1 MQTIMIT
8 SENLRL
14 VRDREGLFRL
24 LRQKLG
30 WPSVDPE
37 DPFTYDIRLD
47 GLDVKAN
54 VSQIVPFGADDPH
67 PVMLVETDGDF
78 KRGQLREILRGVR
91 GDMRNRARF
100 KGKTISDIVFIV
112 ASNGY
117 RDMRFCRFVEQE
129 GRQPK
134 LQAFG
139 WAKGEEGATRT
150 LREVNLPALKMP
162 SERAT
167 GGWDWDAKTW
177 QDAWNVEKV
186 QKEFFQGLKA
196 VFEKYLDAIILVS
209 ETRKGQK
216 LIDKGEDVARLMLQ
230 TIVNRLLF
238 LALVQKKG
246 WLAPPGNQGEGR
258 EKEYLFALYDE
269 ANPEGND
276 FDFHDRMRQLFF
288 QGLCEPDDKIRK
300 NDANLQ
306 RIGKVP
312 YLHGSLFEAGKY
324 EQKSGHYANLGW
336 IKLPNAFYGELIG
349 PDGVF
354 RKFNFTISES
364 TPDDIEVAV
373 DPEMLG
379 LVFEELMTLREAQE
393 SSRRRGDDPRHAT
406 GSYYTPRN
414 IVQFMCREAL
424 KVYLEPFA
432 SRVDIEALVDRHTL
446 SGTDIPLADL
456 KSAVEKVK
464 VCDPA
469 CGSGAYL
476 VGMLHELNE
485 VLKVLDSR
493 IAEGEIEAARTDY
506 KRKLL
511 LLQNAIYGVDLQEF
525 AANMAR
531 LRFWL
536 SVAVDMVEPEPLPN
550 LEYKIEFGDTLL
562 APDPSTVGDLFLQAI
577 HEAADRVGKLK
588 TEYSDP
594 FDPSNKAE
602 LKRKIDEDLAALRRA
617 AEQNA
622 PCPTG
627 VFDWRVEFAEVFI
640 ERDGKGGGFDIVLA
654 NPPYIRQEEI
664 DGLNST
670 FPRGYKAFLLSKYA
684 PACTGKSDL
693 YAYFYVRSCQLLRQ
707 GGCQIHICSNS
718 WLDVI
723 FGTSLQKFLL
733 ENSRVR
739 KIIDSSVEKQFT
751 TADINTIISV
761 ISKGRSS
768 DEPTTDFVLLKGPF
782 DESVYDSSLQRV
794 VRKSYSEIKRDAS
807 DARNLYTLGKWGGLY
822 LRAPD
827 IYLELLE
834 KYRGQLIPLYAAADL
849 TTGTK
854 SNADEFFY
862 TELRNEGDQESVIV
876 DAAGN
881 LRRIE
886 TDLVRV
892 PLLKAPEDA
901 RIPRLDLSRLRSRRL
916 ALPDDLSSYPLARE
930 YVDWAEKELRLQDRP
945 TLRNVNPWWRYRPQG
960 GSDFLLPVKP
970 KRSIVLS
977 WVQGLEVNVNKSFY
991 LVRVQ
996 PAYDPMLVAA
1006 TLFSTFGAIAREV
1019 MGRANFGQGVLE
1031 IIAVEARLLPVL
1043 KNVSEPHRT
1052 EIRAAF
1058 EAMLNRPVKVVYNE
1072 LRLPDRR
1079 RLDRAVLLALGV
1091 PLVEVE
1097 LVIDAV
1103 QDAAR
1108 RLVWNRQ
1115 AKPGNFMESRFD
1127 YEEWLASG
1135 REFPVRGE
1143 NN

>member
-1 MQTIMIT
+1 MDSTVIT
-8 SENLRL
+8 EQDLKL
-14 VRDREGLFRL
+14 VEDRAGLFGL
-24 LRQKLG
+24 LRRRLG

-47 GLDVKAN
+47 GRNIKAN
-54 VSQIVPFGADDPH
+54 VSQIVPFGANDPH
-67 PVMLVETDGDF
+67 PVMLVETADEF
-78 KRGQLREILRGVR
+78 KRSRLREILRGVR

-100 KGKTISDIVFIV
+100 QGKAVSDILFIV
-112 ASNGY
+112 ASNSYG
-117 RDMRFCRFVEQE
+117 DIRFCRFVEHE
-129 GRQPK
+129 NRQPK
-134 LQAFG
+134 LQTFG

-162 SERAT
+162 LALAT
-167 GGWDWDAKTW
+167 GDWDWSAKTW
-177 QDAWNVEKV
+177 QGAWDVEKV
-186 QKEFFQGLKA
+186 QKEFFHRLKA
-196 VFEKYLDAIILVS
+196 VFEKYLNAIILVNG
-209 ETRKGQK
+209 KGENQK
-216 LIDKGEDVARLMLQ
+216 LIDQGEEVARLMLQ

-246 WLAPPGNQGEGR
+246 WLIPPGKKMGGR

-269 ANPEGND
+269 ANPVANG

-288 QGLCEPDDKIRK
+288 QGLCEPDEKIRK
-300 NDANLQ
+300 NDTNLE
-306 RIGKVP
+306 RIGSVP
-312 YLHGSLFEAGKY
+312 YLHGSLFEEGKY

-354 RKFNFTISES
+354 RRFNFTISES
-364 TPDDIEVAV
+364 TPDDIEIAV

-393 SSRRRGDDPRHAT
+393 SSRRRGEDPRHST
-406 GSYYTPRN
+406 GSYYTPRK
-414 IVQFMCREAL
+414 IVQYMCREAL
-424 KVYLEPFA
+424 KIYLEPFGD
-432 SRVDIEALVDRHTL
+432 RVDVEALVDRHNL
-446 SGTDIPLADL
+446 SGKNIPLAEL
-456 KSAVEKVK
+456 KSAIEKVK

-493 IAEGEIEAARTDY
+493 IAESTTVAARTDY
-506 KRKLL
+506 RRKML

-536 SVAVDMVEPEPLPN
+536 SMAVDMIDPDPLPN

-562 APDPSTVGDLFLQAI
+562 GPDPSATGDLFLQAI
-577 HEAADRVGKLK
+577 HEEADRVGQLK
-588 TEYSDP
+588 KKYSDP
-594 FDPSNKAE
+594 FDSTNKVE
-602 LKRKIDEDLAALRRA
+602 LKRQIDDDLAALRRT

-622 PCPTG
+622 VCPRG
-627 VFDWRVEFAEVFI
+627 AFDWRVNFAEVFV
-640 ERDGKGGGFDIVLA
+640 ERDGKEGGFDIVLA

-670 FPRGYKAFLLSKYA
+670 FIGGYKTFLLSQYG
-684 PACTGKSDL
+684 PVCTGKSDL
-693 YAYFYVRSCQLLRQ
+693 YAYFYVRNCQLLRH

-733 ENSRVR
+733 ANGRVR

-761 ISKGRSS
+761 FTKGEVS
-768 DEPTTDFVLLKGPF
+768 DEVSTEFVLLKGLF
-782 DESVYDSSLQRV
+782 DESAYDKSLQRV
-794 VRKSYSEIKRDAS
+794 IRKSYAEIKRDAS
-807 DARNLYTLGKWGGLY
+807 GARNDYTLGKWGGLY

-827 IYLELLE
+827 IYNQLLE
-834 KYRGQLIPLYAAADL
+834 SYGDKLIPLSAVASL
-849 TTGTK
+849 KRGTT
-854 SNADEFFY
+854 SNADAFFY
-862 TELRNEGDQESVIV
+862 TELVNEGEQESLIK
-876 DAAGN
+876 DAVGK
-881 LRRIE
+881 LRQIE
-886 TDLVRV
+886 SDLVQI
-892 PLLKAPEDA
+892 PLLKDPKDA
-901 RIPRLDLSRLRSRRL
+901 RTPRLDLSLLRSRRL
-916 ALPDDLSSYPLARE
+916 ALPDDLTSHPLARD
-930 YVDWAEKELRLQDRP
+930 YVEWAQKELRLQDRP
-945 TLRNVNPWWRYRPQG
+945 SLRCVNPWWRYSPQDA
-960 GSDFLLPVKP
+960 SDFLLPVKP

-977 WVQGLEVNVNKSFY
+977 WVRDLEVSVNKSFY
-991 LVRVQ
+991 LVRVNKG
-996 PAYDPMLVAA
+996 YDPVLAAA
-1006 TLFSTFGAIAREV
+1006 TLFSSFGAVAREV

-1031 IIAVEARLLPVL
+1031 IIAEEARLLPVL
-1043 KNVSEPHRT
+1043 KSATEAHSA
-1052 EIRAAF
+1052 EIRLAF
-1058 EAMLNRPVKVVYNE
+1058 NAILNRPVKVIYNE
-1072 LRLPDRR
+1072 LRLADRR

-1091 PLVEVE
+1091 PTVDVERI
-1097 LVIDAV
+1097 IDAV

-1115 AKPGNFMESRFD
+1115 AKPGVFMESRYE

-1135 REFPVRGE
+1135 QDFPVRGE

>member
-1 MQTIMIT
+1 MPPIEIS
-8 SENLRL
+8 SEDLKL
-14 VRDREGLFRL
+14 VSDRAGLFRL

-37 DPFTYDIRLD
+37 DPFTYDVRLD
-47 GLDVKAN
+47 GRDVKAN

-67 PVMLVETDGDF
+67 PVMLVETDGEF

-91 GDMRNRARF
+91 ADMRKRARF
-100 KGKTISDIVFIV
+100 QGKSISDIVFIV
-112 ASNGY
+112 ASDGY
-117 RDMRFCRFVEQE
+117 RDMRFCRFLEQD

-139 WAKGEEGATRT
+139 WARGEEDATRT

-162 SERAT
+162 SERPT

-196 VFEKYLDAIILVS
+196 VFEKYLDAIVLVNG
-209 ETRKGQK
+209 TGRDQK
-216 LIDKGEDVARLMLQ
+216 LVEKGEEVARLMLQ
-230 TIVNRLLF
+230 TVVNRLLF
-238 LALVQKKG
+238 LAFVQKKG
-246 WLAPPGNQGEGR
+246 WLIPPGEYGTDR
-258 EKEYLFALYDE
+258 AKEYLFALFDE
-269 ANPEGND
+269 ANPQGQG
-276 FDFHDRMRQLFF
+276 FDFHERMRQLFF
-288 QGLCEPDDKIRK
+288 EGLCQPDDKVR
-300 NDANLQ
+300 NNAANLQ
-306 RIGKVP
+306 RIGSVP

-324 EQKSGHYANLGW
+324 EQQNGQYADLGW
-336 IKLPNAFYGELIG
+336 IKLPNGFYEELIG

-354 RKFNFTISES
+354 RKFNFTIGES
-364 TPDDIEVAV
+364 TPDDVEVAV

-432 SRVDIEALVDRHTL
+432 GRVDVGALVDRHTL
-446 SGTDIPLADL
+446 SGTDIPLAEL
-456 KSAVEKVK
+456 KSAVEKIK

-485 VLKVLDSR
+485 VLKVLDTK
-493 IAEGEIEAARTDY
+493 IAESRTEAARTDY
-506 KRKLL
+506 RRKLL

-536 SVAVDMVEPEPLPN
+536 SVAVDMVEPDPLPN
-550 LEYKIEFGDTLL
+550 LEYKIEAGDTLL
-562 APDPSTVGDLFLQAI
+562 APDPSTAGNLFLQAI
-577 HEAADRVGKLK
+577 HEEADRLGQLK
-588 TEYSDP
+588 TKYSDP
-594 FDPSNKAE
+594 FDTSDKTE
-602 LKRKIDEDLAALRRA
+602 LKRQINEDLAALRIA

-622 PCPTG
+622 ACPPG
-627 VFDWRVEFAEVFI
+627 AFDWRVEFAEIFV
-640 ERDGKGGGFDIVLA
+640 ERDGTAGGFDVVLA

-664 DGLNST
+664 DGLNPA
-670 FPRGYKAFLLSKYA
+670 FPGGYKAYLLSKYD

-693 YAYFYVRSCQLLRQ
+693 FAYFYVRSCELLRP

-733 ENSRVR
+733 ASGRVR

-761 ISKGRSS
+761 FTKGDPS
-768 DEPTTDFVLLKGPF
+768 DELTTDFVLLKGLF
-782 DESVYDSSLQRV
+782 DQSVYDSTLQRIV
-794 VRKSYSEIKRDAS
+794 CKSYAEIKKDAS
-807 DARNLYTLGKWGGLY
+807 DARNVYTLGKWGGLY

-834 KYRGQLIPLYAAADL
+834 TYRDQLIPLSAVAEL

-862 TELRNEGDQESVIV
+862 TELREEGDRESLIL
-876 DAAGN
+876 DAAGE

-886 TDLVRV
+886 ADLVRI

-901 RIPRLDLSRLRSRRL
+901 RTPRLDLSRLRSRRL
-916 ALPDDLSSYPLARE
+916 ALPDDLSHHPLARE
-930 YVDWAEKELRLQDRP
+930 YVEWAQEELRLQDRP
-945 TLRNVNPWWRYRPQG
+945 TLRTVNPWWRYRPQG
-960 GSDFLLPVKP
+960 ASDFLLPVKP

-977 WVQGLEVNVNKSFY
+977 WVQGLEVSVNKSFY

-996 PAYDPMLVAA
+996 RGYDPILAAA
-1006 TLFSTFGAIAREV
+1006 TLFSTLGAIAREV

-1043 KNVSEPHRT
+1043 KSASEPHLA

-1058 EAMLNRPVKVVYNE
+1058 QAMLDRPVKVVYNE
-1072 LRLPDRR
+1072 LMLPDRR
-1079 RLDRAVLLALGV
+1079 RLDRAVLLAMGV
-1091 PLVEVE
+1091 PPTEVE
-1097 LVIDAV
+1097 AIIDAV

-1115 AKPGNFMESRFD
+1115 AKPGTFMESRYD
-1127 YEEWLASG
+1127 YDEWLASG